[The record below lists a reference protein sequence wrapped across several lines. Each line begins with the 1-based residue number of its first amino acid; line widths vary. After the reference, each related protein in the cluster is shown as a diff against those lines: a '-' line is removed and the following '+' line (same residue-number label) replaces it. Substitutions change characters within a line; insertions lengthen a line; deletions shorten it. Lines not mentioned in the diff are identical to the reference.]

1 MDISTNNIE
10 IEIKDSE
17 NSIVGAVGD
26 AVGDAV
32 GGATQK
38 MSSKMRLQNV
48 SKFVALGSN
57 FVRTITDDAVN
68 YASEPSDTSE
78 DDEIDKGICQKKSH
92 SPSRSDVEYAQ
103 KYKRKP
109 EFKYKKV
116 SYNTVRQQINALYEQ
131 DAVHRYSSAL
141 DILASYLK
149 GQKIIYME
157 SRNATEIVLNYLM
170 LPAIFLSA
178 LSSVIQ
184 TPLIEGECGKII
196 LAGISAFVAF
206 LLAIINYLKLDA
218 SAEAH
223 KISSHQYDKLQSYV
237 EFQSGQVLLFS
248 DPLLNTENIMRE
260 WDEYKK
266 VVAYSC
272 PIGEEECVKKDNR
285 EGKGGNEKNRKREE
299 WIAKELN
306 RKINEIYKNRQTAE
320 LELIKTMRQNI
331 KTVEEKIG
339 DIKETNQFIIP
350 RNIRYKYPL
359 IYNTNVFSLIK
370 KIDDYKSK
378 TLTDLKNVKNEI
390 RFIDAMQKHNN
401 YNIPDEYKKKAASL
415 FRQKKNLIHTILF
428 LNTAFS
434 MIDRMFQQ
442 EITNAELE
450 NNYWMRFL
458 CHEWLSFILPPCCM
472 PNCLPRGYQEP
483 ESCGGDILKKLMGAE
498 FHVDV
503 SEEDMEF
510 IIANKE
516 RKSEIINNEFEFSVG
531 VGSDKS

>member
-1 MDISTNNIE
+1 MDPSANNIKFE
-10 IEIKDSE
+10 VNDTTNVDDNNILPTHS
-17 NSIVGAVGD
+17 
-26 AVGDAV
+26 
-32 GGATQK
+32 QK
-38 MSSKMRLQNV
+38 TPPSSKSNPGPQGTA
-48 SKFVALGSN
+48 KFVALGSC
-57 FVRTITDDAVN
+57 FMRTATDDATN
-68 YASEPSDTSE
+68 YSSEPSDTSE
-78 DDEIDKGICQKKSH
+78 DVDVDNIDDVGTCNKKSN

-103 KYKRKP
+103 KYKKPP

-116 SYNTVRQQINALYEQ
+116 SYNAVRQQINALYEQ

-149 GQKIIYME
+149 GQKTIYME
-157 SRNATEIVLNYLM
+157 SRNDTEIILNYLM

-184 TPLIEGECGKII
+184 APLIESACGKII

-248 DPLLNTENIMRE
+248 DPLLNAENVMRE

-266 VVAYSC
+266 VVSYSC
-272 PIGEEECVKKDNR
+272 PFIEEECVKKD
-285 EGKGGNEKNRKREE
+285 GGRRKEKREE

-306 RKINEIYKNRQTAE
+306 RKINEIYKNRKNAE

-390 RFIDAMQKHNN
+390 RFIDAMQKHND
-401 YNIPDEYKKKAASL
+401 YHIPDEYKTKAMVL

-450 NNYWMRFL
+450 NNYWLRFL
-458 CHEWLSFILPPCCM
+458 CHEWMSFVVPSCCM
-472 PNCLPRGYQEP
+472 PNCLPRGYQDP
-483 ESCGGDILKKLMGAE
+483 EASGGDILKKLMGAD
-498 FHVDV
+498 FNGDIC
-503 SEEDMEF
+503 EEDTEN
-510 IIANKE
+510 IIANKDK
-516 RKSEIINNEFEFSVG
+516 KSEIISEKFDIEIG
-531 VGSDKS
+531 KT